1 MIGFLNI
8 DKPVGMTSAQ
18 VVATVKKR
26 LGLTKGTKIG
36 HMGTLDKQAGGV
48 LPIAVGRATRLFEYM
63 LSKRK
68 YYRAEFTFGYMTDS
82 LDSAGEVVARD
93 ECTISAA
100 QVRAVLPEFLGK
112 IEQVPPLFSAKN
124 VGGRRASDIVRSGEE
139 VSLKP
144 CKIEIFRFELVD
156 NPRENT
162 FVFDIE
168 CSAGTY
174 IRSLC
179 RDLAGKLNTV
189 ATMTALERT
198 KAGVFEIAH
207 AIPLDA
213 VDETRLEPAW
223 VVLGDMERIE
233 FDTDAELKVLLNGQ
247 RLVLDKPEGL
257 YAFFVGG
264 DLRGLCQIDSD
275 KLAKMKVW
283 L

>member
-1 MIGFLNI
+1 
-8 DKPVGMTSAQ
+8 MTSAQ

-26 LGLTKGTKIG
+26 LGLAKGTKIG

-93 ECTISAA
+93 ECTISSA
-100 QVRAVLPEFLGK
+100 QVRAILPEFLGK

-124 VGGRRASDIVRSGEE
+124 VGGRRASDIARSGEE

-144 CKIEIFRFELVD
+144 CEIEIFRFDLVD